1 MQLGGTVTD
10 AGKVDFDRCKNNNL
24 GQCSDMTQERTPPEN
39 LRHHLG
45 IHSLELREGSCI
57 NF

>member
-10 AGKVDFDRCKNNNL
+10 AGEVDFNRCKNNNL
-24 GQCSDMTQERTPPEN
+24 GQCSDMTQERTPPEHP
-39 LRHHLG
+39 RHHLG

-57 NF
+57 HF